1 MGVLVAASITTPA
14 EAQGK
19 KPAAPAAKPAAA
31 APAAKPAA
39 AAAKPAAAAAAAP
52 AKAGPAKKINSGK
65 LDMKEITAALESSDA
80 SRIETALVNVRM
92 AGKDGGGKAATAL
105 VVQRLKN
112 GLPREL
118 LKKALDTLTDVE
130 DPEATEGCA
139 LYMAHRDPDIR
150 LSALKCLGEAASPEA
165 VLAIRAALGDVDP
178 RVHSTA
184 ATLLGETKATAAV
197 PDLIVALDKGVN
209 EAAVS
214 IGQLC
219 DAKAGECD
227 QLLNRMKSKPLD
239 VISSG
244 LQQILARKDVPD
256 DYKKK
261 IITQV
266 RELASAKAREF
277 LEGVKKTW
285 PPNGSK
291 VVGEALDKA
300 IKDLEGAK

>member
-1 MGVLVAASITTPA
+1 MMNRTFGGALLAMGVLVAASITTPA

-19 KPAAPAAKPAAA
+19 K
-31 APAAKPAA
+31 
-39 AAAKPAAAAAAAP
+39 AAAP
-52 AKAGPAKKINSGK
+52 AKPAQAQAADKGKPAEKPKKIDAGK
-65 LDMKEITAALESSDA
+65 LDMKEIAAALDGSDG
-80 SRIETALVNVRM
+80 SRIEAAITNVRM
-92 AGKDGGGKAATAL
+92 AGKDGGGRAATAL

-118 LKKALDTLTDVE
+118 LKKTLDALTDLA
-130 DPEATEGCA
+130 DPEATAGCA
-139 LYMAHRDPDIR
+139 LYMAHREGEVR

-165 VLAIRAALGDVDP
+165 VAAIRTALGDVDP
-178 RVHSTA
+178 RVHATA
-184 ATLLGETKATAAV
+184 ATLLGATKATAAV
-197 PDLIVALDKGVN
+197 PDLVVALDKGVN

-219 DAKAGECD
+219 DAKGGECD

-244 LQQILARKDVPD
+244 LQQILTRKDVPD

-277 LEGVKKTW
+277 LESVKKNW
-285 PPNGSK
+285 PANGSK
-291 VVGEALDKA
+291 PVGEALDKA

>member
-1 MGVLVAASITTPA
+1 MKTRFFGGTVLAMGVLVAASIATPA
-14 EAQGK
+14 GAQGK
-19 KPAAPAAKPAAA
+19 KPAAPAAKPAA
-31 APAAKPAA
+31 P
-39 AAAKPAAAAAAAP
+39 AAAKPA
-52 AKAGPAKKINSGK
+52 KISSGK
-65 LDMKEITAALESSDA
+65 LDMKEITAALESSDPA
-80 SRIETALVNVRM
+80 RIETALVNIRM

-118 LKKALDTLTDVE
+118 LKKALDGLTDVE
-130 DPEATEGCA
+130 DPAATEGCA
-139 LYMAHRDPDIR
+139 LYMAHRDPEVR
-150 LSALKCLGEAASPEA
+150 LSALKCLGGAKSPEA
-165 VLAIRAALGDVDP
+165 VKIIRAALGDVDP
-178 RVHSTA
+178 RVHATA
-184 ATLLGETKATAAV
+184 ASLLGETKATDSVA
-197 PDLIVALDKGVN
+197 DLIVALDKGVN

-239 VISSG
+239 VIFSG

-261 IITQV
+261 VITQV
-266 RELASAKAREF
+266 RELASGKAREF
-277 LEGVKKTW
+277 LEGVKKAW

-291 VVGEALDKA
+291 PVADALDKA